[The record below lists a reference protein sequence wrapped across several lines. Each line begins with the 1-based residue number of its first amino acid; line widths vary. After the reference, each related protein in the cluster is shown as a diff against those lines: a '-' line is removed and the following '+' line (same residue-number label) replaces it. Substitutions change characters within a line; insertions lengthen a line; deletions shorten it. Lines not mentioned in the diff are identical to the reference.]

1 MTDEQIRQN
10 FEQLIKAQLR
20 FQEQLGEM
28 AGLLRGTMTTV
39 DTLAKRVDDLASG
52 YERIQERQDETDRRF
67 EVLLDEIRF
76 LIRQQRPP
84 EDPTNER

>member
-1 MTDEQIRQN
+1 MTDDQIRQN

-20 FQEQLGEM
+20 FQDQLGEM
-28 AGLLRGTMTTV
+28 AGLLRGTMATV
-39 DTLAKRVDDLASG
+39 DTLAKRVDVLASG

-76 LIRQQRPP
+76 LIHQQRPP
-84 EDPTNER
+84 EDPANER